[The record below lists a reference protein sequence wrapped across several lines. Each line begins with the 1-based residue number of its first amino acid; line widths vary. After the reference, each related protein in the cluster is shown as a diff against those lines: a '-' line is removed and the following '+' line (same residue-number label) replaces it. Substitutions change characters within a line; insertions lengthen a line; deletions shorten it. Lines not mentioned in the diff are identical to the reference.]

1 MQSTFDKAFN
11 YAKQIAYSSE
21 TVLKFTYE
29 MAVKYRDSPGV
40 YCECGCAAGAQIIMM
55 AAGAPH
61 KTIYA
66 FDSFEG
72 IPLASN
78 KDDQAPGIAF
88 FTKAEQQAL
97 PDPGKQVLKSSGA
110 TVVPVE
116 HFFQH
121 VANAFEYKQIKW
133 DKYDTGKDVR
143 AIPGW
148 FEETVPKFVEETPDL
163 QIAILRLDGDLYNS
177 TYVCLKHLYPKVID
191 GGCVIIDDIQLPG
204 CRQAV
209 KDYFEEEGITEIL
222 RYVDNIAYF
231 LKGPTKE
238 FAI

>member
-1 MQSTFDKAFN
+1 MQSAFDKAFN

-21 TVLKFTYE
+21 AVLKFTHE
-29 MAVKYRDSPGV
+29 MARRYANSPGV
-40 YCECGCAAGAQIIMM
+40 YVECGVAAGAQIIMM
-55 AAGAPH
+55 AAGAPD
-61 KTIYA
+61 KIIYA

-110 TVVPVE
+110 TIVTEDDFLDHLHRSGINYHGVIP
-116 HFFQH
+116 
-121 VANAFEYKQIKW
+121 
-133 DKYDTGKDVR
+133 
-143 AIPGW
+143 IPGW
-148 FEETVPKFVEETPDL
+148 FEETVQYFDKP
-163 QIAILRLDGDLYNS
+163 ISILRLDGDLYHS
-177 TYVCLKHLYPKVID
+177 TYICLKHLYPKVID
-191 GGCVIIDDIQLPG
+191 GGCVIIDDIQLRG
-204 CRQAV
+204 CRDAV

-231 LKGPTKE
+231 IKGPTKD
-238 FAI
+238 FAV